1 MNTSPLNRA
10 INMFK
15 TLSIISLLLF
25 NTVISEAS
33 ECDRQDYELVWADE
47 FDYLGLPDDSRW
59 NYEEGYVRNKELQ
72 YYQVKSLE
80 NTYVQNGM
88 LTIEARRDSSTLKP
102 YTSASIT
109 TENRATWKYGKIEV
123 RASIPIASG
132 TWPAIWML
140 GANIRQVYWPRS
152 GEIDIM
158 EHVGSN
164 PNFIH
169 GNAIYYDYE
178 TNANGSDSAHIA
190 HDSVNSFNR
199 YAIEWTQ
206 QHITYFINDKPFH
219 QFDINTAGNKNNPFH
234 KPFYLII
241 NLALGGWGGELND
254 DFTSEK
260 LKIDYVRVYQ
270 KFCHQ

>member
-1 MNTSPLNRA
+1 MLK
-10 INMFK
+10 IV
-15 TLSIISLLLF
+15 SIFSLLLF
-25 NTVISEAS
+25 NTLSNANAS
-33 ECDRQDYELVWADE
+33 ECEIQDYELVWSDE
-47 FDYLGLPDDSRW
+47 FNYSGLPDSSKW

-72 YYQVKSLE
+72 YYTVESLE
-80 NTYVQNGM
+80 NSYVNNGI
-88 LTIEARRDSSTLKP
+88 LTIEAKHHLSTSQP
-102 YTSASIT
+102 YTSASLT
-109 TENRATWKYGKIEV
+109 TEKRATWKYGKIEV
-123 RASIPIASG
+123 LASIPVAPG

-164 PNFIH
+164 PGVIH
-169 GNAIYYDYE
+169 ANAIYYDHDKKE
-178 TNANGSDSAHIA
+178 RDSVGAHID
-190 HDSVNSFNR
+190 HDSVDRFNK

-219 QFDINTAGNKNNPFH
+219 RVDIEAMGTENNPFH

-241 NLALGGWGGELND
+241 NLALGGWGGNLSE

-260 LKIDYVRVYQ
+260 LKVDYVRVYQ
-270 KFCHQ
+270 KPCH